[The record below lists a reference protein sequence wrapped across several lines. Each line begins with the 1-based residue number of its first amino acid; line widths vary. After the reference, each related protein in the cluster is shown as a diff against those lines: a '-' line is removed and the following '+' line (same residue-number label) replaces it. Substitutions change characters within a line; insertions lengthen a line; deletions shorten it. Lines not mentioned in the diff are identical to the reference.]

1 MESTDN
7 NNYNHFQFDGIQ
19 ANNKNI
25 NINKTPHKTPHI
37 DSPTSCDINALIKD
51 GNKLLSYSCKTGDR
65 TCSYGIP
72 SDRQLNLSI
81 HARDHK
87 GNSALML
94 SVIHQHMD
102 TLVDILQTLSD
113 VSNSTISCS
122 LPHSYLNLLNE
133 NGHTALHLSLLFRNK
148 QMVRALIE
156 GGCDPLLADGEGH
169 NAFHYV
175 AIHSLIGFTGV
186 IHSAL
191 MTRHNNNNERVRE
204 IELSLLSYKDNEGM
218 TPVHI
223 AIERHQQM
231 SLVRELLSP
240 EETAQKQQTV
250 SRVSQSDSLRERR
263 ELGESLSVLT
273 GKSQSSVLHLAAATG
288 NAMLM
293 ECILFHLFLS
303 AGGHMFVNLQDGYG
317 NTALHLAV
325 AIDALECVQI
335 LLRYGSHVDI
345 PNEEGDIPIDFV
357 ISSDM
362 NTLLFQEDKYN

>member
-1 MESTDN
+1 MYN
-7 NNYNHFQFDGIQ
+7 NNIQHCTTVTCSKETTIETKSNFTPSTSYN
-19 ANNKNI
+19 
-25 NINKTPHKTPHI
+25 P
-37 DSPTSCDINALIKD
+37 DILTEN
-51 GNKLLSYSCKTGDR
+51 GNRFLSHCKTGDKMHIH
-65 TCSYGIP
+65 GIP

-122 LPHSYLNLLNE
+122 LPPSYLSLLNE

-175 AIHSLIGFTGV
+175 AIHRLIGFTCV

-191 MTRHNNNNERVRE
+191 MNRHNNNNERVRE
-204 IELSLLSYKDNEGM
+204 IELALLSYKDNEGM

-240 EETAQKQQTV
+240 EETAQKQKQQTV

-273 GKSQSSVLHLAAATG
+273 GKSQSSVLHLAAAAG

-303 AGGHMFVNLQDGYG
+303 AGGHVFVNLQDGYG

-335 LLRYGSHVDI
+335 LLRYGSMVGV
-345 PNEEGDIPIDFV
+345 PNEEGDIPIDFS
-357 ISSDM
+357 ISKEMDGMLS
-362 NTLLFQEDKYN
+362 